1 MALTD
6 GSGFGRRERTAQ
18 LHNRQQRL
26 RAFEA
31 ARDHP
36 DDDET
41 SAVPVVIQ
49 FGLVAEELSTMRQNF
64 AGLLRTAPCRTE

>member
-6 GSGFGRRERTAQ
+6 GSSFGRRERTAQ

-26 RAFEA
+26 RAFQA

-36 DDDET
+36 DDGET
-41 SAVPVVIQ
+41 SAVLVVIQ
-49 FGLVAEELSTMRQNF
+49 FGLVAEELTTMRQNLD
-64 AGLLRTAPCRTE
+64 GLLRTAPHRTE